1 MARDALVSR
10 LSKPVPLLA
19 ILVVLTALAA
29 VAHSTLGD
37 GQGVQAQY
45 TTPAAWG
52 TETHTRID
60 REISTTGVA
69 RAWRELTPE
78 AFRIVWTGYVVIPTS
93 GTYTFA
99 TTSDDGSTL
108 TIDGFQVV
116 DNGGN
121 HVPLTRSGEI
131 RLPRGPHAFTL
142 EYFQSGGGYEIGWQW
157 AREGAALAP
166 VPAWAT
172 WTRPVGRARAV
183 AGRILG
189 PLMLVSSAALT
200 SVAIWTIWR
209 RRRWTWRDLQPD
221 WALLLILALGG
232 YFRFQY
238 IELPLADAH
247 GWRQIFNADV
257 ARNFAE
263 QSLNI
268 LYPRVNWGGAGDPV
282 VSMEFPLLQWIA
294 AVLFRQFGEREIIC
308 RLLSI
313 GFSLATIAGLY
324 GLANAVW
331 GRAVARGA
339 AFLFAISP
347 SAIFFGRAFIS
358 DTPMVCFSVFGVWGF
373 AAYLLHGK
381 RHAIV
386 WGAAAAALA
395 CMTKLPAVVIFAP
408 IVWLAWQTRGFGL
421 VRDRVFLAGFGTAFL
436 MTAAWYYHADVLF
449 HRTGL
454 GVAIFH
460 GVGGYSQDVMEG
472 SGTVT
477 LVSSWN
483 TLHQLRDPEF
493 YWTLADRFWKLHF
506 TPLGT
511 IVILFTAAVLWRLP
525 NRRFVDAWFAG
536 VLLFIL
542 AAAEGNR
549 WHEFYQL
556 PILLPAALYFGLGAR
571 PLFDGRFLAGLAPL
585 RIARGRLRG
594 AARRRRVQELRLQPG
609 SSGAVPAEQPA
620 HASDAGG
627 IDAAAAHA
635 ARRAAHH
642 HRIRAVRRQLAGAA
656 PLRAAAGMELRRR
669 LDHACGHRAAAHP
682 VWRALFRLGEL
693 GGHREAAAGRGGL
706 FEGAHRHS
714 GGRHR
719 HAAVRAA

>member
-1 MARDALVSR
+1 M
-10 LSKPVPLLA
+10 
-19 ILVVLTALAA
+19 
-29 VAHSTLGD
+29 
-37 GQGVQAQY
+37 
-45 TTPAAWG
+45 
-52 TETHTRID
+52 
-60 REISTTGVA
+60 
-69 RAWRELTPE
+69 
-78 AFRIVWTGYVVIPTS
+78 VIPET

-108 TIDGFQVV
+108 AIDGFQVV

-121 HVPLTRSGEI
+121 HVPLTKSGEI

-183 AGRILG
+183 AVRILG
-189 PLMLVSSAALT
+189 PLTLVSSAALM

-209 RRRWTWRDLQPD
+209 RRRWTWRELQPD
-221 WALLLILALGG
+221 WALLLILALGA

-238 IELPLADAH
+238 IELPMADAH

-313 GFSLATIAGLY
+313 VFSLATIAGLY

-381 RHAIV
+381 RQAVV

-408 IVWLAWQTRGFGL
+408 DRRGSPG
-421 VRDRVFLAGFGTAFL
+421 RP
-436 MTAAWYYHADVLF
+436 
-449 HRTGL
+449 
-454 GVAIFH
+454 
-460 GVGGYSQDVMEG
+460 EG
-472 SGTVT
+472 SASFAIGCSWP
-477 LVSSWN
+477 VS
-483 TLHQLRDPEF
+483 
-493 YWTLADRFWKLHF
+493 
-506 TPLGT
+506 
-511 IVILFTAAVLWRLP
+511 
-525 NRRFVDAWFAG
+525 
-536 VLLFIL
+536 
-542 AAAEGNR
+542 
-549 WHEFYQL
+549 
-556 PILLPAALYFGLGAR
+556 
-571 PLFDGRFLAGLAPL
+571 
-585 RIARGRLRG
+585 
-594 AARRRRVQELRLQPG
+594 ARR
-609 SSGAVPAEQPA
+609 S
-620 HASDAGG
+620 
-627 IDAAAAHA
+627 
-635 ARRAAHH
+635 
-642 HRIRAVRRQLAGAA
+642 
-656 PLRAAAGMELRRR
+656 
-669 LDHACGHRAAAHP
+669 
-682 VWRALFRLGEL
+682 
-693 GGHREAAAGRGGL
+693 
-706 FEGAHRHS
+706 
-714 GGRHR
+714 
-719 HAAVRAA
+719 